1 MKGARDWCTGSCRL
15 LIRYFVITFVSCL
28 ASVTAADE
36 SGSAYTE
43 ELTLR
48 PLPNNLLQASFE
60 FISRSEKSIETTAKV
75 QDPWSQYSHYTLF
88 PRSLGQI
95 IENTHIKELHLRFA
109 QGWWDSDNWGVIPN
123 DGKYAGGI
131 GVEMWAWIEGQDQQE
146 AEARWK
152 HLANTLSG
160 LFCASLNFL
169 DSAHTT
175 FPANSF
181 SPFSQGAPWSANGSN
196 SENVFLLRGALPA
209 EPVCTENLTP
219 FIKQLPCKGKAGI
232 SSLLDGHKIFDTQWQ
247 AMSIDVF
254 PIYTVDD
261 DGSVVC
267 QKEMVQKIDAVI
279 DVPSVLS
286 RRKFGVAKPIPF
298 EELKCDESKPYN
310 SEYHCFPKG
319 REAELSWKIS
329 DIFGRDIQG
338 SCSLATNDH
347 NIVIDAT
354 DSWEALLL
362 SKDTEDRFV
371 SRRVIE
377 EVPKTDQDS
386 EESATET
393 IEVEKLEIET
403 VIVEKTLNEG
413 TSFVLP
419 AGTNVDLKLSSRN
432 STDIT
437 PINQPQVLVE
447 RSFTG
452 YGQQRGGLRSVF
464 TNPSTTEPVEFVYF
478 ETLPW
483 FMRVYLHTL
492 SIETRELNG
501 IFENNKV
508 PLPSSD
514 IVKEVYFRPAIDREQ
529 PLQIEIRMKLPAAT
543 VAALSY
549 DFDKTLLFIEEYP
562 PDANHGFNIAPGVLT
577 VLGSKFYTSRTTSL
591 LLSLPTPDFSM
602 PYNVVILACTVM
614 ALNFGTV
621 FNLLIKRVVTEEEA
635 ERTAADRPLSKIVA
649 KVKLTLKNMVE
660 KKEVKR
666 QPFPYEEKRKIT
678 SSVTE

>member
-1 MKGARDWCTGSCRL
+1 MKEPRHWCGSSRAL
-15 LIRYFVITFVSCL
+15 FISFFVITFILCLKPVS
-28 ASVTAADE
+28 AADV
-36 SGSAYTE
+36 SGSSYTE

-48 PLPNNLLQASFE
+48 PLPDNLLQASFE
-60 FISRSEKSIETTAKV
+60 FVSRSEKSIEAPVKE
-75 QDPWSQYSHYTLF
+75 QDPWNQYTHYTLF

-131 GVEMWAWIEGQDQQE
+131 GVEMWAWIEGRDQEE

-169 DSAHTT
+169 DPAHTT
-175 FPANSF
+175 FPASSF
-181 SPFSQGAPWSANGSN
+181 SPFSQGAPWSLNESS

-219 FIKQLPCKGKAGI
+219 FIEQLPCKGKAGI

-254 PIYTVDD
+254 PVYTVNQA
-261 DGSVVC
+261 GERVC

-279 DVPSVLS
+279 DVPSALS
-286 RRKFGVAKPIPF
+286 RRKYGVAKPIPF

-310 SEYHCFPKG
+310 SEYHCFPRG
-319 REAELSWKIS
+319 REAELTWKIS
-329 DIFGRDIQG
+329 EIFGRDIQG
-338 SCSLATNDH
+338 SCSLASNEH
-347 NIVIDAT
+347 HIVVDTT
-354 DSWEALLL
+354 DSWEALLF
-362 SKDTEDRFV
+362 SKDTEDRFI
-371 SRRVIE
+371 SRRVLE
-377 EVPKTDQDS
+377 EVS
-386 EESATET
+386 SINEESGEPTIET
-393 IEVEKLEIET
+393 VEVEKIEIET
-403 VIVEKTLNEG
+403 DIVEKTLSG
-413 TSFVLP
+413 GKTFVLP
-419 AGTNVDLKLSSRN
+419 AEIGVDLKLSSRN

-437 PINQPQVLVE
+437 PIRQPKVLVE

-464 TNPSTTEPVEFVYF
+464 TNPSTTESAEFVYF

-492 SIETRELNG
+492 SIDTRELNG
-501 IFENNKV
+501 IFENNEV

-529 PLQIEIRMKLPAAT
+529 PLQIEIKMKLPPAT

-577 VLGSKFYTSRTTSL
+577 VLGDDFYTSRTTSL

-635 ERTAADRPLSKIVA
+635 ERTAADRPISKITA
-649 KVKLTLKNMVE
+649 KVKSTLKNMFE
-660 KKEVKR
+660 KPEIKR
-666 QPFPYEEKRKIT
+666 QPYPYEEKRKIT
-678 SSVTE
+678 SSATQ